1 MGVNNMQSNHRLS
14 RRLLHDQVS
23 QYIKESILHGVLQPG
38 DRIVETQIAHQLGVS
53 QAPVREA
60 IRQLEF
66 SGLIEQIP
74 YCGTYV
80 KKVTVEEIENFYQ
93 VRGALEILAVRQA
106 AHFITPSQLEQVEQ
120 ALFLMEEAARRQ
132 DVEQYVRYDAQFH
145 DLIIEAS
152 GNDLLCRLWEQCHIK
167 QWLFIGTSLANR
179 NLQFLAARHRTIL
192 DRLKV
197 CDVDGLQRAVEEHL
211 SQLLSIMKAQ
221 KASGD

>member
-1 MGVNNMQSNHRLS
+1 MQSNNKLS
-14 RRLLHDQVS
+14 KRLLRDQVS
-23 QYIKESILHGVLQPG
+23 QYIKEAILQGELQPG
-38 DRIVETQIAHQLGVS
+38 DRIVETQIAHRLGVS

-80 KKVTVEEIENFYQ
+80 KKVTLEEIENFYQ

-106 AHFITPSQLEQVEQ
+106 VRHITPSQMEQVEQ
-120 ALFLMEEAARRQ
+120 ALFLMEEAAMRQ
-132 DVEQYVRYDAQFH
+132 DVERYVRYDAQFH

-152 GNDLLCRLWEQCHIK
+152 SNDLLCRLWEQCHIK
-167 QWLFIGTSLANR
+167 QWLFVGTSLANR
-179 NLQFLAARHRTIL
+179 NLPFLAARHRKIS
-192 DRLKV
+192 DRLKA
-197 CDVDGLQRAVEEHL
+197 CDADGLQQAVEEHL

-221 KASGD
+221 KAPE

>member
-1 MGVNNMQSNHRLS
+1 MQSNNKLS
-14 RRLLHDQVS
+14 KRLLRDQVS
-23 QYIKESILHGVLQPG
+23 QYIKEAILQGELQPG
-38 DRIVETQIAHQLGVS
+38 DRIVETQIAHRLGVS

-80 KKVTVEEIENFYQ
+80 KKVTLEEIENFYQ

-106 AHFITPSQLEQVEQ
+106 VRHITPSQMEQVEQ
-120 ALFLMEEAARRQ
+120 ALFLMEEAAMRQ
-132 DVEQYVRYDAQFH
+132 DVERYVRYDAQFH

-152 GNDLLCRLWEQCHIK
+152 SNDLLCRLWEQCHIK
-167 QWLFIGTSLANR
+167 QWLFVGTSLANR
-179 NLQFLAARHRTIL
+179 SLPFLAARHRKIL
-192 DRLKV
+192 DRLKA
-197 CDVDGLQRAVEEHL
+197 CDADGLQQAVEEHL

-221 KASGD
+221 KEPE